1 MIVTLSSS
9 TGTCIQDALAELS
22 QSDLDEELSAR
33 AFGLKI
39 KLVKK
44 LLNGLGR
51 TLTLTNYLT
60 SVTTVQALATST
72 CFTRTMF
79 AATTTC
85 QRRRR
90 ALDNISIG
98 NVETEVPSG
107 LER

>member
-1 MIVTLSSS
+1 MIVNQTHSIASCL
-9 TGTCIQDALAELS
+9 QDALAELS

-33 AFGLKI
+33 TFGLKF
-39 KLVKK
+39 KVMKK

-51 TLTLTNYLT
+51 TLTLTNFLT

-98 NVETEVPSG
+98 DVEAEIPTG
-107 LER
+107 LEM